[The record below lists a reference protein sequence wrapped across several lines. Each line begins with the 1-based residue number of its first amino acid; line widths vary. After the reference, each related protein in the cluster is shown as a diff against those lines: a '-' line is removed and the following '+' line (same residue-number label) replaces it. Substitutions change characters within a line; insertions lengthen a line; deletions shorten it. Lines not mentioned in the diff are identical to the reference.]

1 MFALYN
7 CNMTQLK
14 IKTFPVTGMTCSACA
29 VNVENALNNAEG
41 VARAEVN
48 YANSSVK
55 IEFDQLGLHADGLK
69 ATLNG
74 LGYDMI
80 VEDDEDVA
88 QEEAEKQQVSE
99 LKTLINHTIGAAVF
113 TAPIMVIGMFFPNI
127 PFANWIMMVLTIPV
141 LTVFGKRFFVSAVN
155 QLKHKTTNM
164 DTLVALSTGIAFV
177 FSLFNTAYPQ
187 FWLEKGLEAHVYFEA
202 SAAIISFILVGKFL
216 EEKAK
221 SNTSSAIKKLIG
233 LQPKEV
239 TLIAVDG
246 SEKVISIKDVVI
258 GDVLL
263 VKPGDKIPVDGTLV
277 SGTSNIDESMISGE
291 PIPVQKIASD
301 PVYAGTINQSGSFQF
316 KADKVGSQ
324 TILAHIIKMVQ
335 EAQGSKAPVQ
345 ALVDKIAAVFVP
357 AVLVLSVITFFV
369 WLVFGGDQAFSHGLL
384 AAVTVLVIAC
394 PCALGLATPTAIM
407 VGVGKGADNN
417 ILVKDAES
425 LERAHLINTLVLD
438 KTGTIT
444 EGAPSVV
451 KESWVTKDDKF
462 KALLNSI
469 ESQSGHPLASAITA
483 KYGTYKLSNEDS
495 FSIED
500 LPGKGIMASHKET
513 VYFIGNKKLMDES
526 SIKVPTE
533 LEQNAFQWQGE
544 ANTVVYFASNE
555 GVLGIFAIADPI
567 KKSSQE
573 AVNVL
578 QERGI
583 EVIMLTGD
591 NEQTAKAVSQQIGI
605 NQYKAQVM
613 PSDKAA
619 FIKELQSEG
628 KIVAMVGD
636 GINDAE
642 ALALADI
649 SIAMGKGSDIAID
662 VAKMTLIS
670 SDLMT
675 IPKALAL
682 SKQTVNAVK
691 QNLFWAFIY
700 NLIGIPIAA
709 GVLYSFNGFLLNPMI
724 AAAAMAFSSVSV
736 VLNSLRVKWKPLV

>member
-1 MFALYN
+1 MPEN
-7 CNMTQLK
+7 NVK
-14 IKTFPVTGMTCSACA
+14 IFPVTGMSCAACA
-29 VNVENALNNAEG
+29 ASVENALSNAEG
-41 VARAEVN
+41 VSKAEVN

-55 IEFDQLGLHADGLK
+55 IEFDSVDLEAINLK
-69 ATLNG
+69 ATLNS

-80 VEDDEDVA
+80 VEEDEDLA
-88 QEEAEKQQVSE
+88 QEQAQKQNESE
-99 LKTLINHTIGAAVF
+99 LKKLTSHTIGAAGL
-113 TAPIMVIGMFFPNI
+113 TIPIMIIGMFLPNL

-141 LTVFGKRFFVSAVN
+141 LSFFGKRFFVSAVN
-155 QLKHKTTNM
+155 QLKHRTTNM
-164 DTLVALSTGIAFV
+164 DTLVALSTGIAFL
-177 FSLFNTAYPQ
+177 FSLFNTIYPQ
-187 FWLEKGLEAHVYFEA
+187 FWLNQGLEGHVYYEA
-202 SAAIISFILVGKFL
+202 SAAIITFILMGKLL

-239 TLIAVDG
+239 TQILSDG
-246 SEKVISIKDVVI
+246 SEKVISIKDVSV

-277 SGTSNIDESMISGE
+277 SGSSNVDESMISGE
-291 PIPVQKIASD
+291 PIPITKEKLD
-301 PVYAGTINQSGSFQF
+301 EVYAGTINQSGSFHF
-316 KADKVGSQ
+316 KAEKVGSE

-335 EAQGSKAPVQ
+335 EAQGTKAPVQ
-345 ALVDKIAAVFVP
+345 NLVDKVAAVFVP
-357 AVLVLSVITFFV
+357 MVLVLSILTFIV
-369 WLVFGGDQAFSHGLL
+369 WMLVGGEQAFSHALL

-407 VGVGKGADNN
+407 VGVGKGAENN

-425 LERAHLINTLVLD
+425 LERAHLIDTIVLD

-444 EGAPSVV
+444 EGAPKVV
-451 KESWVTKDDKF
+451 NEVWIDDRPEF
-462 KALLNSI
+462 KSIVVGI
-469 ESQSGHPLASAITA
+469 ESQSSHPLAGAISSYFE
-483 KYGTYKLSNEDS
+483 KNKNQKNELYQ
-495 FSIED
+495 IED
-500 LPGKGIMASHKET
+500 IAGKGITATANDQK
-513 VYFIGNKKLMDES
+513 YLIGNKTLMDDYSVVIPDSVLSETS
-526 SIKVPTE
+526 VW
-533 LEQNAFQWQGE
+533 QNDAK
-544 ANTVVYFASNE
+544 TVVYYSVQSKIVGA
-555 GVLGIFAIADPI
+555 FAISDPI
-567 KKSSQE
+567 KNSS
-573 AVNVL
+573 ALAIRKL
-578 QERGI
+578 QEKGI
-583 EVIMLTGD
+583 DIIMLTGD
-591 NEQTAKAVSQQIGI
+591 NEQTAKAVSNQVGI
-605 NQYKAQVM
+605 KSYKAEVM
-613 PSDKAA
+613 PSKKAEY
-619 FIKELQSEG
+619 IKELQAEG
-628 KIVAMVGD
+628 KLVAMVGD

-709 GVLYSFNGFLLNPMI
+709 GALYAFNGFLLNPMI

-736 VLNSLRVKWKPLV
+736 VLNSLRVKWKPLI

>member
-1 MFALYN
+1 MA
-7 CNMTQLK
+7 K
-14 IKTFPVTGMTCSACA
+14 IKTFPVTGMSCAACA
-29 VNVENALNNAEG
+29 TSIEKALNDANG
-41 VARAEVN
+41 VAKAEVN

-55 IEFDQLGLHADGLK
+55 IEFEQLDLAPESLK
-69 ATLNG
+69 ASLNG

-80 VEDDEDVA
+80 VEEEEDEA
-88 QEEAEKQQVSE
+88 LAEAEKQQAAE
-99 LKTLINHTIGAAVF
+99 LKILTNHTIGAAVF
-113 TAPIMVIGMFFPNI
+113 TIPIMVIGMFIPNL
-127 PFANWIMMVLTIPV
+127 PFANWIMMALTIPV
-141 LTVFGKRFFVSAVN
+141 LAVFGKRFFVSAVN

-164 DTLVALSTGIAFV
+164 DTLVALSTGIAFI
-177 FSLFNTAYPQ
+177 FSLFNTVYPK
-187 FWLEKGLEAHVYFEA
+187 FWLDKGMEAHVYFEA
-202 SAAIISFILVGKFL
+202 SAAIIAFILVGKLL

-239 TLIAVDG
+239 TLILTDG
-246 SEKVISIKDVVI
+246 SEKIISIKDVAV

-263 VKPGDKIPVDGTLV
+263 VKPGDKIPVDGTVTL
-277 SGTSNIDESMISGE
+277 GTSNIDESMISGE
-291 PIPVQKIASD
+291 PIPVQKSATD

-316 KADKVGSQ
+316 KADKVGSE

-345 ALVDKIAAVFVP
+345 AMVDKVAAVFVP
-357 AVLVLSVITFFV
+357 SVLAIAVITFAA
-369 WLVFGGDQAFSHGLL
+369 WMIFGGDQAFSHALL

-444 EGAPSVV
+444 EGAPSVIIEYWLDENN
-451 KESWVTKDDKF
+451 KN
-462 KALLNSI
+462 KAILASI

-483 KYGTYKLSNEDS
+483 KYGSFKLEEETNY
-495 FSIED
+495 SIED
-500 LPGKGIMASHKET
+500 LPGKGVTAITNNQS
-513 VYFIGNKKLMDES
+513 YFIGNKRLMEEAEITLPDEA
-526 SIKVPTE
+526 IEKAAT
-533 LEQNAFQWQGE
+533 WQAA
-544 ANTVVYFASNE
+544 ANTVVYFSDGEN
-555 GVLGIFAIADPI
+555 LIGIFAIADPI
-567 KKSSQE
+567 KASSQE
-573 AVNVL
+573 AVKVM
-578 QERGI
+578 QSKGV

-605 NQYKAQVM
+605 THYKAQVM
-613 PSDKAA
+613 PSEKAL
-619 FIKELQSEG
+619 FIKELQAEG
-628 KIVAMVGD
+628 KMVAMVGD

-736 VLNSLRVKWKPLV
+736 VLNSLRVKWKPLT

>member
-1 MFALYN
+1 MVGS
-7 CNMTQLK
+7 K
-14 IKTFPVTGMTCSACA
+14 IKTFPVTGMTCAACA
-29 VNVENALNNAEG
+29 VSVENALKDASG
-41 VARAEVN
+41 VAKAEVN
-48 YANSSVK
+48 YANASVK
-55 IEFDQLGLHADGLK
+55 IEFEQLDSNTDTLK
-69 ATLNG
+69 TTLNG

-88 QEEAEKQQVSE
+88 REEAEKQQASD
-99 LKTLINHTIGAAVF
+99 LKILTTHTIGAAGLTV
-113 TAPIMVIGMFFPNI
+113 PVMVIGMFYPNL
-127 PFANWIMMVLTIPV
+127 PFANWIMMVLTLPV
-141 LTVFGKRFFVSAVN
+141 VAFFGKRFFVSAAN

-164 DTLVALSTGIAFV
+164 DTLVALSTGIAFI
-177 FSLFNTAYPQ
+177 FSLFNTVYPQ
-187 FWLEKGLEAHVYFEA
+187 FWLNQGLEAHVYYEA
-202 SAAIISFILVGKFL
+202 SAAIIAFILLGKLL

-239 TLIAVDG
+239 TQILADG
-246 SEKVISIKDVVI
+246 TEQVISIKDVVV
-258 GDVLL
+258 GDILL
-263 VKPGDKIPVDGTLV
+263 VKPGDKIPVDGTVV
-277 SGTSNIDESMISGE
+277 SGSSNVDESMISGE
-291 PIPVQKIASD
+291 PLPVQKIESEE
-301 PVYAGTINQSGSFQF
+301 VYAGTINQEGSFQF
-316 KADKVGSQ
+316 KADKIGSE

-345 ALVDKIAAVFVP
+345 KLVDRVAAIFVP
-357 AVLVLSVITFFV
+357 VVIIIAIITFASWV
-369 WLVFGGDQAFSHGLL
+369 ILGGDQAFSHALL

-407 VGVGKGADNN
+407 VGVGKGAENN

-425 LERAHLINTLVLD
+425 LERAHLIDTLVLD

-444 EGAPSVV
+444 EGSPEVV
-451 KESWVTKDDKF
+451 NELWVEEKD
-462 KALLNSI
+462 LNKTILVSI
-469 ESQSGHPLASAITA
+469 ESQSGHPLASAINA
-483 KYGTYKLSNEDS
+483 HFAQFKGKESDSYK
-495 FSIED
+495 IEN
-500 LPGKGIMASHKET
+500 LPGKGISAASNDLLYL
-513 VYFIGNKKLMDES
+513 VGNKLLMDEFS
-526 SIKVPTE
+526 VSIPESVKNT
-533 LEQNAFQWQGE
+533 ATKWQHE
-544 ANTVVYFASNE
+544 AKTVVFFSDKSNII
-555 GVLGIFAIADPI
+555 GVFAISDPI
-567 KKSSQE
+567 KESSGKAIKILKE
-573 AVNVL
+573 K
-578 QERGI
+578 GI
-583 EVIMLTGD
+583 DVMMLTGD
-591 NEQTAKAVSQQIGI
+591 NQETAKAVSAQVGI
-605 NQYKAQVM
+605 DHFKAEVM
-613 PSDKAA
+613 PSQKAE
-619 FIKELQSEG
+619 FIKDLQAQG

-736 VLNSLRVKWKPLV
+736 VLNSLRVKWKPLI

>member
-1 MFALYN
+1 MA
-7 CNMTQLK
+7 QVK
-14 IKTFPVTGMTCSACA
+14 IKTFPVTGMSCAACA
-29 VNVENALNNAEG
+29 ASVENALNDADG
-41 VARAEVN
+41 VAKAEVN

-55 IEFDQLGLHADGLK
+55 IEFDKLDFHAESLK

-80 VEDDEDVA
+80 VEEDEDIA
-88 QEEAEKQQVSE
+88 QEEAEKQQASE
-99 LKTLINHTIGAAVF
+99 LKTLTNHTIGAAAF
-113 TAPIMVIGMFFPNI
+113 TIPIMVIGMFIPNL
-127 PFANWIMMVLTIPV
+127 PFANWIMMALTIPV
-141 LTVFGKRFFVSAVN
+141 LAVFGKRFFVSAVN
-155 QLKHKTTNM
+155 QLKHKSTNM
-164 DTLVALSTGIAFV
+164 DTLVALSTGIAFI
-177 FSLFNTAYPQ
+177 FSLFNTVNPQ
-187 FWLEKGLEAHVYFEA
+187 FWLSRGLEPHVYFEA
-202 SAAIISFILVGKFL
+202 SAAIITFILLGKLL

-239 TLIAVDG
+239 TLISEDG
-246 SEKVISIKDVVI
+246 SEKIISIKDVVV
-258 GDVLL
+258 GDILL
-263 VKPGDKIPVDGTLV
+263 VKPGDKIPVDGTV
-277 SGTSNIDESMISGE
+277 SSGISNIDESMISGE
-291 PIPVQKIASD
+291 PIPVQKVASD

-316 KADKVGSQ
+316 KADKVGSE

-335 EAQGSKAPVQ
+335 EAQGTKAPVQ
-345 ALVDKIAAVFVP
+345 ALVDKVAAVFVP
-357 AVLVLSVITFFV
+357 AVLVLSIITFGV
-369 WLVFGGDQAFSHGLL
+369 WMIFGGEQAFSHGLL

-451 KESWVTKDDKF
+451 KEKWEVEDDKL
-462 KALLNSI
+462 KAIFNSI
-469 ESQSGHPLASAITA
+469 ESQSGHPLASAITT
-483 KYGTYKLSNEDS
+483 KYGGYTLEEKDD
-495 FSIED
+495 FSIEN

-513 VYFIGNKKLMDES
+513 IYFIGNKKLMDES
-526 SIKVPTE
+526 NIKASVE
-533 LEQNAFQWQGE
+533 LEKHAALWQSE

-555 GVLGIFAIADPI
+555 GIIGAFAIADPI
-567 KKSSQE
+567 KKSSKE
-573 AVNVL
+573 AVKLL
-578 QERGI
+578 QEKGI

-613 PSDKAA
+613 PSDKAS
-619 FIKELQSEG
+619 FIKELQLQN

-736 VLNSLRVKWKPLV
+736 VLNSLRVKWKPLI

>member
-1 MFALYN
+1 MAE
-7 CNMTQLK
+7 LK
-14 IKTFPVTGMTCSACA
+14 VKTFPVTGMSCAACA
-29 VNVENALNNAEG
+29 ASVEGALNNAEG
-41 VARAEVN
+41 VAKAEVN

-55 IEFDQLGLHADGLK
+55 IEFDRLDLEAIDLK

-80 VEDDEDVA
+80 VEDDEEVAREVA
-88 QEEAEKQQVSE
+88 QKLQESE
-99 LKTLINHTIGAAVF
+99 LKKLINHTIGAATL
-113 TAPIMVIGMFFPNI
+113 TAPIMVIGMFLPNL
-127 PFANWIMMVLTIPV
+127 PYANWIMMG
-141 LTVFGKRFFVSAVN
+141 LTVPVIAFYGKRFFVSAVN

-164 DTLVALSTGIAFV
+164 DTLVALSTGIAFL
-177 FSLFNTAYPQ
+177 FSFFNTVYPQ
-187 FWLEKGLEAHVYFEA
+187 FWLNQGLEAHVYYEA
-202 SAAIISFILVGKFL
+202 SAAIITFILLGKLL

-233 LQPKEV
+233 LQPKKV
-239 TLIAVDG
+239 TQLLADG
-246 SEKVISIKDVVI
+246 TELVISIKDVSV
-258 GDVLL
+258 GDILL
-263 VKPGDKIPVDGTLV
+263 VMPGDKIPVDGTVV
-277 SGTSNIDESMISGE
+277 SGSSNVDESMISGE
-291 PIPVQKIASD
+291 PIHVQKNKD
-301 PVYAGTINQSGSFQF
+301 QEVYAGTINQEGSFQF
-316 KADKVGSQ
+316 RADKIGSE

-345 ALVDKIAAVFVP
+345 NLVDKVAAIFVP
-357 AVLVLSVITFFV
+357 TVLVLAIITFGV
-369 WLVFGGDQAFSHGLL
+369 WMVVGGEQAFSHGLL

-425 LERAHLINTLVLD
+425 LERAHLIDTLVLD

-444 EGAPSVV
+444 EGAPKVV
-451 KESWVTKDDKF
+451 NELWLEDQDQIKSILVG
-462 KALLNSI
+462 I
-469 ESQSGHPLASAITA
+469 ESQSGHPLASAIIDHFRKFKIQEINFT
-483 KYGTYKLSNEDS
+483 KLEN
-495 FSIED
+495 I
-500 LPGKGIMASHKET
+500 PGKGIIVSYEDDT
-513 VYFIGNKKLMDES
+513 YLVGNKSLLDQYSISIPIKASTS
-526 SIKVPTE
+526 STD
-533 LEQNAFQWQGE
+533 WQSE
-544 ANTVVYFASNE
+544 AKTVVYFANAE
-555 GVLGIFAIADPI
+555 NVLGVFAVSDPI
-567 KKSSQE
+567 KNTSQQAIE
-573 AVNVL
+573 IL
-578 QERGI
+578 KEKGI

-591 NEQTAKAVSQQIGI
+591 NAQTAKAVANQVGI
-605 NQYKAQVM
+605 ERFKAEVM
-613 PSDKAA
+613 PSDKANY
-619 FIKELQSEG
+619 IKELQSQG
-628 KIVAMVGD
+628 KMVAMVGD

-736 VLNSLRVKWKPLV
+736 VLNSLRVKWKPLI

>member
-1 MFALYN
+1 MADI
-7 CNMTQLK
+7 K
-14 IKTFPVTGMTCSACA
+14 IKTFPVTGMSCAACA
-29 VNVENALNNAEG
+29 ASVETALNGAEG
-41 VARAEVN
+41 VAKAEVN

-55 IEFDQLGLHADGLK
+55 IEFDDLNLQVDNLK
-69 ATLNG
+69 ITLNG

-80 VEDDEDVA
+80 VEDDEDTA
-88 QEEAEKQQVSE
+88 QEEAEIIKESE
-99 LKTLINHTIGAAVF
+99 LKILINHTIGAAVF
-113 TAPIMVIGMFFPNI
+113 TVPIMIIGMFLPNL
-127 PFANWIMMVLTIPV
+127 PYANWIMMA
-141 LTVFGKRFFVSAVN
+141 LTVPVIVFFGKRFFVSAVN

-164 DTLVALSTGIAFV
+164 DTLVALSTGIAFL
-177 FSLFNTAYPQ
+177 FSFYNTVNPQ
-187 FWLEKGLEAHVYFEA
+187 FWLSQGLEAHVYYEA
-202 SAAIISFILVGKFL
+202 SAAIITFILLGKLL

-239 TLIAVDG
+239 IQILEDG
-246 SEKVISIKDVVI
+246 TEKVISIKEVRV
-258 GDVLL
+258 GDILL
-263 VKPGDKIPVDGTLV
+263 VKPGDKIPVDGTVV
-277 SGTSNIDESMISGE
+277 SGSSNVDESMISGE
-291 PIPVQKIASD
+291 PIPVQKIKSE
-301 PVYAGTINQSGSFQF
+301 PVYAGTINQDGSFHF
-316 KADKVGSQ
+316 KADKVGSE

-335 EAQGSKAPVQ
+335 QAQGSKAPVQ
-345 ALVDKIAAVFVP
+345 KLVDKVAAVFVP
-357 AVLVLSVITFFV
+357 TVLVLAIITFAV
-369 WLVFGGDQAFSHGLL
+369 WMIVGGEQAFSHALL
-384 AAVTVLVIAC
+384 SAVTVLVIAC

-444 EGAPSVV
+444 EGSPKVV
-451 KESWVTKDDKF
+451 NSIWLDDKELF
-462 KALLNSI
+462 KSILVGI
-469 ESQSGHPLASAITA
+469 ESQSGHPLASAIT
-483 KYGTYKLSNEDS
+483 KEFEQYKNKNGET
-495 FSIED
+495 FQIEN
-500 LPGKGIMASHKET
+500 LPGKGIKALIDNQPYW
-513 VYFIGNKKLMDES
+513 VGNQLLMEEFSINIPNELLS
-526 SIKVPTE
+526 SAKG
-533 LEQNAFQWQGE
+533 WQQK
-544 ANTVVYFASNE
+544 ANTVVYFANQSQVIS
-555 GVLGIFAIADPI
+555 VLAIADPI
-567 KKSSQE
+567 KKNSQK
-573 AVNVL
+573 AIQVL
-578 QERGI
+578 KQKGI
-583 EVIMLTGD
+583 EVLMLTGD
-591 NEQTAKAVSQQIGI
+591 NQQTAKAVA
-605 NQYKAQVM
+605 AQVGVDDFKAEVL
-613 PSDKAA
+613 PSQKADY
-619 FIKELQSEG
+619 IKQLQLQG

-682 SKQTVNAVK
+682 SKQTVSAVK

-736 VLNSLRVKWKPLV
+736 VLNSLRVKWKPLI

>member
-1 MFALYN
+1 MA
-7 CNMTQLK
+7 QVK
-14 IKTFPVTGMTCSACA
+14 IKTFPVTGMSCAACA
-29 VNVENALNNAEG
+29 ASVETALNGAEG
-41 VARAEVN
+41 VAKAEVN

-55 IEFDQLGLHADGLK
+55 IEFDQVDLK
-69 ATLNG
+69 TESLKTALNG

-80 VEDDEDVA
+80 ITEDEEEA
-88 QEEAEKQQVSE
+88 REEAEVQHASE
-99 LKTLINHTIGAAVF
+99 LKILAQHTIGAALF
-113 TAPIMVIGMFFPNI
+113 TVPIMIIGMFLPNL
-127 PFANWIMMVLTIPV
+127 PFANWIMMGLTIPV
-141 LTVFGKRFFVSAVN
+141 LVVFGKRFFVSAIG
-155 QLKHKTTNM
+155 QLKLKTTNM
-164 DTLVALSTGIAFV
+164 DTLVALSTSIAFI

-187 FWLEKGLEAHVYFEA
+187 FWLDQGLEAQVYFEA
-202 SAAIISFILVGKFL
+202 SAAIITFILLGKLL

-239 TLIAVDG
+239 TLISSDG
-246 SEKVISIKDVVI
+246 SEQIISIKDVTV

-277 SGTSNIDESMISGE
+277 SGSTNIDESMISGE
-291 PIPVQKIASD
+291 PIPVQKSSGD
-301 PVYAGTINQSGSFQF
+301 PVFAGTINQSGSFQF
-316 KADKVGSQ
+316 RADKVGSE

-345 ALVDKIAAVFVP
+345 ALVDKVAAIFVP
-357 AVLVLSVITFFV
+357 TVLVLAILTFAA
-369 WLVFGGDQAFSHGLL
+369 WMVFGGEQAFSHALL

-394 PCALGLATPTAIM
+394 PCALGLSTPTAIM

-451 KESWVTKDDKF
+451 QEKWEIDDGNL
-462 KALLNSI
+462 KAILNNI

-483 KYGTYKLSNEDS
+483 KYGSYKLEEEGD

-500 LPGKGIMASHKET
+500 LPGKGIMASYNET

-526 SIKVPTE
+526 NIKVTPE
-533 LEQNAFQWQGE
+533 LETNATQWQSE
-544 ANTVVYFASNE
+544 ANTVVYFARNE
-555 GVLGIFAIADPI
+555 GIIGVFAIADPI
-567 KKSSQE
+567 KASSKE
-573 AVNVL
+573 AVKVM
-578 QERGI
+578 QEKGI

-591 NEQTAKAVSQQIGI
+591 NEQTAKAVAEQVGI
-605 NQYKAQVM
+605 TQYKAQVM
-613 PSDKAA
+613 PSQKAA
-619 FIKELQSEG
+619 FIKELQAEG
-628 KIVAMVGD
+628 KMVAMVGD

-691 QNLFWAFIY
+691 QNLFWAFVY

-736 VLNSLRVKWKPLV
+736 VLNSLRVKWKPLI